1 MQVFGL
7 PRHVIRAGALAS
19 RIAAKSLSNEAV
31 SREDAVRRWRQARAA
46 GLSADEA
53 ANAVGVSR
61 ATLYRWTRRA
71 QPLSRRPRR
80 VRRPQWSPALAQM
93 VEELRA
99 DNPMWGK
106 RKLAWLI
113 RREGVAVSV
122 STVGRILK
130 SLMNRGLVTPV
141 PTLRRKPGGRR
152 FRLIGQNRHARRLP
166 RGLRPT
172 APGQIVQIDTV
183 FIDLAPGRAVKH
195 FTAYC
200 PVAKWTVAGVAGRA
214 TASLA
219 ATFLD
224 KVVADMPFKVGA
236 IQVDGGSEF
245 MAGFEQ
251 ACRDKGLDL
260 FVLPPKRPQLN
271 GAVERCNGAWRYEFY
286 AVHDLPLQIDR
297 LQPFVDAF
305 AHRYNHH
312 RPHDALDGKTPAEYL
327 STISTGDPKPSH
339 MS

>member
-7 PRHVIRAGALAS
+7 PCHVIRSAAAAS
-19 RIAAKSLSNEAV
+19 RIAAKSLSSEAAMRV
-31 SREDAVRRWRQARAA
+31 EAVRRWRRARAA

-53 ANAVGVSR
+53 AAAVGVSR
-61 ATLYRWTRRA
+61 ATLYRWARRPE
-71 QPLSRRPRR
+71 PLSRRPRR
-80 VRRPQWSPALAQM
+80 LRRPQWSPALARA
-93 VEELRA
+93 VEELRG

-113 RREGVAVSV
+113 RREGVAVST
-122 STVGRILK
+122 STVGRILE
-130 SLMNRGLVTPV
+130 SLMRRGLVVPV

-152 FRLIGQNRHARRLP
+152 FRRIGKRHARRLP
-166 RGLRPT
+166 KGLKPT
-172 APGQIVQIDTV
+172 MPGQIVRIDTV
-183 FIDLAPGRAVKH
+183 FVSLAPGKAIKH

-200 PVAKWTVAGVAGRA
+200 PVARWTVAGVAGRA

-219 ATFLD
+219 AGFLD
-224 KVVADMPFKVGA
+224 KVVAEMPFKVSG

-271 GAVERCNGAWRYEFY
+271 GAVERRNGSWRYEFY
-286 AVHDLPLQIDR
+286 AVYDLPHRIDS

-312 RPHDALDGKTPAEYL
+312 RPHDALDGQTPAEYL
-327 STISTGDPKPSH
+327 SALSRGTPPPSH

>member
-19 RIAAKSLSNEAV
+19 RIAAKPLSNEAAI
-31 SREDAVRRWRQARAA
+31 RLDAVRRWQRARAA
-46 GLSADEA
+46 GLSADDA
-53 ANAVGVSR
+53 AEAVGVSR
-61 ATLYRWTRRA
+61 ATLYRWAKRPE
-71 QPLSRRPRR
+71 PLSRRPRR
-80 VRRPQWSPALAQM
+80 VRKPQWSPALAQA
-93 VEELRA
+93 VEELRG
-99 DNPMWGK
+99 DNLMWGK

-113 RREGVAVSV
+113 RREGFTVST

-130 SLMNRGLVTPV
+130 SLMQRGLVMPV

-152 FRLIGQNRHARRLP
+152 FRLIGQDRHARRLP
-166 RGLRPT
+166 KGLKPT
-172 APGQIVQIDTV
+172 IPGQIVQIDTV
-183 FIDLAPGRAVKH
+183 FVDLAPGKAVKH

-214 TASLA
+214 TANLTA
-219 ATFLD
+219 VFLD
-224 KVVADMPFKVGA
+224 KVVAEMPFAVTG

-271 GAVERCNGAWRYEFY
+271 GAVERCNGSW
-286 AVHDLPLQIDR
+286 
-297 LQPFVDAF
+297 
-305 AHRYNHH
+305 
-312 RPHDALDGKTPAEYL
+312 
-327 STISTGDPKPSH
+327 
-339 MS
+339 

>member
-19 RIAAKSLSNEAV
+19 RVAAKSLSDEAAI
-31 SREDAVRRWRQARAA
+31 RLDTVRRWRRARAA

-53 ANAVGVSR
+53 AAAVGVSR
-61 ATLYRWTRRA
+61 ATLYRWA
-71 QPLSRRPRR
+71 GLPEPLSRRPRR
-80 VRRPQWSPALAQM
+80 VRRPQWSPALAQA

-113 RREGVAVSV
+113 RREGVAVST

-130 SLMNRGLVTPV
+130 SLMQRGLVMPV
-141 PTLRRKPGGRR
+141 PALRRKPGGRR
-152 FRLIGQNRHARRLP
+152 FRLIGHNRHARRLP
-166 RGLRPT
+166 RGLKPT

-183 FIDLAPGRAVKH
+183 FIDLAPGRAIKH
-195 FTAYC
+195 FTAYD
-200 PVAKWTVAGVAGRA
+200 PVARWTVAGVAGRA
-214 TASLA
+214 TASR
-219 ATFLD
+219 TSDFLD
-224 KVVADMPFKVGA
+224 KVVADMPFKVRA

-245 MAGFEQ
+245 MAGFEA

-271 GAVERCNGAWRYEFY
+271 GAVERCNGSWRYEFY
-286 AVHDLPLQIDR
+286 AVHDLPNQLDR

-312 RPHDALDGKTPAEYL
+312 RPHDALDGMTPAQYL
-327 STISTGDPKPSH
+327 KASSTGDPKPSH